1 MKKRKKKIPLLDKSS
16 EFVDA
21 AGVFTNDF
29 LRSRSTDDDLSLEG
43 RLADADTR
51 VTAFSEFTVE
61 ELHNY
66 VDPNKN
72 TSSSSA

>member
-16 EFVDA
+16 KLVNT

-29 LRSRSTDDDLSLEG
+29 LRSRSTDDDFSLKR
-43 RLADADTR
+43 RLTDADTR
-51 VTAFSEFTVE
+51 VTAFGKFTVE
-61 ELHNY
+61 ELGINCTSLQ
-66 VDPNKN
+66 K